1 MEVILVNQVIFGE
14 HFKVLEIRKKWSKIR
29 LAHDS
34 YEGWICNK
42 QWIEIEEDIYKQLDK
57 EVATITTDILDI
69 ITKTHHQ
76 PIVIGSILPS
86 YKSGHALINNEMYQF
101 DGLTTPGFIK
111 KDKLVE
117 NALMYLNAPY
127 LWGGR
132 SQLGIDCSGFTQM
145 VCRLQG
151 VDLPR
156 DKKVAYSNMVCNH
169 RPLKKEQD
177 RVRLTLGGD
186 VLDYLGDT
194 ASPAALLIE
203 SKLLFNS
210 VISDSHLGARF
221 MSLDIK
227 DFFLQSI
234 LHDAEYLRIHSKYFL
249 PDIRTKY
256 NIDNLI
262 STDGYVYCKIKRD
275 MYGLK
280 QAARLTRDQLINN
293 LAPFDYFLSAQAP
306 NIWIHSSKRTI
317 FFVC

>member
-1 MEVILVNQVIFGE
+1 MNYGISNLSIVPMRNEAADQSEMVNQVIFDE

-132 SQLGIDCSGFTQM
+132 SPLGIDCSGFTQM
-145 VCRLQG
+145 VYRLQG

-156 DKKVAYSNMVCNH
+156 DAYQQAEVGTTLSFVEESEPGDLAFFDNTEGKITHVGIILEDNHIIHASGKVRIDRIDQQGVFNTEIGNH
-169 RPLKKEQD
+169 THKL
-177 RVRLTLGGD
+177 RL
-186 VLDYLGDT
+186 
-194 ASPAALLIE
+194 
-203 SKLLFNS
+203 
-210 VISDSHLGARF
+210 
-221 MSLDIK
+221 IK
-227 DFFLQSI
+227 SI
-234 LHDAEYLRIHSKYFL
+234 
-249 PDIRTKY
+249 
-256 NIDNLI
+256 
-262 STDGYVYCKIKRD
+262 C
-275 MYGLK
+275 
-280 QAARLTRDQLINN
+280 
-293 LAPFDYFLSAQAP
+293 
-306 NIWIHSSKRTI
+306 
-317 FFVC
+317 

>member
-1 MEVILVNQVIFGE
+1 MNYGISNLSIVPMRNEAADQSEMVNQVIFGE

-69 ITKTHHQ
+69 ITKNHHQ

-132 SQLGIDCSGFTQM
+132 SPLGIDCSGFTQM
-145 VCRLQG
+145 VYRLQG

-156 DKKVAYSNMVCNH
+156 DAYQQAEVGTTLSFVEESEPGDLAFFDNTEGKITHVGIILEDNHIIHASGKVRIDRIDQQGIFNTEIGNH
-169 RPLKKEQD
+169 THKL
-177 RVRLTLGGD
+177 RL
-186 VLDYLGDT
+186 
-194 ASPAALLIE
+194 
-203 SKLLFNS
+203 
-210 VISDSHLGARF
+210 
-221 MSLDIK
+221 IK
-227 DFFLQSI
+227 SI
-234 LHDAEYLRIHSKYFL
+234 
-249 PDIRTKY
+249 
-256 NIDNLI
+256 
-262 STDGYVYCKIKRD
+262 C
-275 MYGLK
+275 
-280 QAARLTRDQLINN
+280 
-293 LAPFDYFLSAQAP
+293 
-306 NIWIHSSKRTI
+306 
-317 FFVC
+317 